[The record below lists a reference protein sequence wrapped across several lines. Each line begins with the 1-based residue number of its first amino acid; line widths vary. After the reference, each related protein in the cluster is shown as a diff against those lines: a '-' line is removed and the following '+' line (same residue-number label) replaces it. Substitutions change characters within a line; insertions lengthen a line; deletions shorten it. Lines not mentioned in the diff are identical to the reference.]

1 MSKRNYIFAVTF
13 CAAWFL
19 FVVVCCFGA
28 LRLTGRYLPWQKLNE
43 VTVGFR
49 NQQEAT
55 ELAVISPGCVE
66 VIFGDR
72 HVFIASSFLVPIDDL
87 SEQLN
92 QSFMEWLLCK
102 PLHAQRRYTLSE
114 DAIGELNAIKV
125 PGSDAYVDLVNKT
138 WVIVPENKGI
148 QFNTDDVLG
157 YINSM
162 LQNGECW
169 IDCTD
174 FLEFNGV
181 TSESLSDELAAV
193 SWLNTWK
200 ASYSSGATL
209 QGYEISEHL
218 DDYSEVVKEFV
229 STLHVDYDTTGG
241 FYSVGDVD
249 VPYKTFGKS
258 VNDAKEIEAINAALD
273 SHESMIDRDPEMSGY
288 DKISADKIIVSIA
301 DQNIKVYFDSELW
314 GESDIVT
321 GYKGVHDTPTGVYY
335 ITECIN
341 GKYLVGDTY
350 RTWVNKWMRLTN
362 RGIGLHDATW
372 RSSFG
377 GSIYVTNGSH
387 GCINLPRDF
396 AYALYDKAY
405 VGLPV
410 IIY

>member
-13 CAAWFL
+13 CTAWFL

-28 LRLTGRYLPWQKLNE
+28 LRLTGRYLPWQKLND
-43 VTVGFR
+43 VNVGFR
-49 NQQEAT
+49 NQQEAID
-55 ELAVISPGCVE
+55 LAVPSPGCVE
-66 VIFGDR
+66 AVFGEK
-72 HVFIASSFLVPIDDL
+72 HVFMTMSFLVPIDDL
-87 SEQLN
+87 TEQLH
-92 QSFMEWLLCK
+92 QSFLEWLLCE

-114 DAIGELNAIKV
+114 DAISELNAIKV
-125 PGSDAYVDLVNKT
+125 PGSDAYVDFINRN
-138 WVIVPENKGI
+138 WVIIPENKGI
-148 QFNTDDVLG
+148 QFNTDAV
-157 YINSM
+157 YSHINSM
-162 LQNGECW
+162 LQKGEYW

-181 TSESLSDELAAV
+181 TSESLSEELAAV

-209 QGYEISEHL
+209 RGYEISEHL
-218 DDYSEVVKEFV
+218 DDYSEVVKDFV
-229 STLHVDYDTTGG
+229 SKLHEDYDTTDG

-258 VNDAKEIEAINAALD
+258 VNDAKEIEAINAALN
-273 SHESMIDRDPEMSGY
+273 SHESIVDRDPEMSGY
-288 DKISADKIIVSIA
+288 DNISADKIIVSIA
-301 DQNIKVYFDSELW
+301 DQNIKVYFDGELW

-321 GYKGVHDTPTGVYY
+321 GRKGVHDTPTGVYY

-341 GKYLVGDTY
+341 GKYLIGDTY
-350 RTWVNKWMRLTN
+350 KTWVNKWMRLTN

-377 GSIYVTNGSH
+377 GSIYMTNGSH
-387 GCINLPRDF
+387 GCINLPKDF
-396 AYALYDKAY
+396 AYALYEKAY

>member
-13 CAAWFL
+13 CTAWFL
-19 FVVVCCFGA
+19 FVLACCFGA
-28 LRLTGRYLPWQKLNE
+28 LRLTGHYLPWQRLND
-43 VTVGFR
+43 VNVGFR
-49 NQQEAT
+49 NQHEAID
-55 ELAVISPGCVE
+55 LAVSSVKGAELV
-66 VIFGDR
+66 FGEK
-72 HVFIASSFLVPIDDL
+72 HLKLAPEQLVPIDDL
-87 SEQLN
+87 TEQLN
-92 QSFMEWLLCK
+92 QSFLEWLLCK
-102 PLHAQRRYTLSE
+102 PLYAQRRYTLSE
-114 DAIGELNAIKV
+114 DDREELNALKT
-125 PGSDAYVDLVNKT
+125 PGSDAYVDLVNKF

-148 QFNTDDVLG
+148 QFDTDAVLT
-157 YINSM
+157 YVNSM
-162 LQNGECW
+162 LQKGECW

-181 TSESLSDELAAV
+181 TSESLSEELAAV

-229 STLHVDYDTTGG
+229 STLHEDYDTTDD

-258 VNDAKEIEAINAALD
+258 VNNAKEIEAINAALD
-273 SHESMIDRDPEMSGY
+273 SHEPIIDRDPEMSGY
-288 DKISADKIIVSIA
+288 DKISSDKIIVSIA
-301 DQNIKVYFDSELW
+301 DQNIKVYFDGEFW

-321 GYKGVHDTPTGVYY
+321 GRKGVHDTPTGVYY

-377 GSIYVTNGSH
+377 DSIYVTNGSH

-396 AYALYDKAY
+396 AYALYEKAY

>member
-13 CAAWFL
+13 CTAWFL
-19 FVVVCCFGA
+19 FVVACCFGA
-28 LRLTGRYLPWQKLNE
+28 LRLTGHYLPWQKLND
-43 VTVGFR
+43 VNVGFR
-49 NQQEAT
+49 NQQEAID
-55 ELAVISPGCVE
+55 LAVPSPGCVE
-66 VIFGDR
+66 VIFDAK
-72 HVFIASSFLVPIDDL
+72 HIFIASSFLVPIDDL
-87 SEQLN
+87 SEQLD

-102 PLHAQRRYTLSE
+102 PLHTQRRYTLSE

-125 PGSDAYVDLVNKT
+125 PGSDAYVDLVNHN

-181 TSESLSDELAAV
+181 TSESLSDDLAAV

-218 DDYSEVVKEFV
+218 DGYSEVVKEFV
-229 STLHVDYDTTGG
+229 STLHEDYDTTGG

-249 VPYKTFGKS
+249 VPYKTFGKN
-258 VNDAKEIEAINAALD
+258 VNDAKEIEAINAALN
-273 SHESMIDRDPEMSGY
+273 SHESIIDRDPEMSGY
-288 DKISADKIIVSIA
+288 DNISADKIIVSIA
-301 DQNIKVYFDSELW
+301 DQHIKVYFDGELW
-314 GESDIVT
+314 VESDVVT
-321 GYKGVHDTPTGVYY
+321 GRKGVHDTPTGVYY

-341 GKYLVGDTY
+341 GKYLIGDTY
-350 RTWVNKWMRLTN
+350 KTWVNKWMRLTN

-377 GSIYVTNGSH
+377 GSIYMTDGSH
-387 GCINLPRDF
+387 GCINLPKDF
-396 AYALYDKAY
+396 AYALYEKAY

>member
-13 CAAWFL
+13 CTAWFL
-19 FVVVCCFGA
+19 FVLACCFGA
-28 LRLTGRYLPWQKLNE
+28 LRLTGHYLPWQRLND
-43 VTVGFR
+43 VNVGFR
-49 NQQEAT
+49 NQHEAID
-55 ELAVISPGCVE
+55 LAVSSVKGAELV
-66 VIFGDR
+66 FGEK
-72 HVFIASSFLVPIDDL
+72 HLKLAPEQLVPIDDL
-87 SEQLN
+87 TEQLN
-92 QSFMEWLLCK
+92 QSFLEWLLCK
-102 PLHAQRRYTLSE
+102 PLYAQRRYMLSE
-114 DAIGELNAIKV
+114 DAREELNALKT
-125 PGSDAYVDLVNKT
+125 PGSDAYVDLVNKF

-148 QFNTDDVLG
+148 QFDTDAVLT
-157 YINSM
+157 YVNSM
-162 LQNGECW
+162 LQKGECW

-181 TSESLSDELAAV
+181 TSESLSEELAAV

-229 STLHVDYDTTGG
+229 STLHEDYDTTDD

-258 VNDAKEIEAINAALD
+258 VNNAKEIEAINAALD
-273 SHESMIDRDPEMSGY
+273 SHEPIIDRDPEMSGY
-288 DKISADKIIVSIA
+288 DKISSDKIIVSIA
-301 DQNIKVYFDSELW
+301 DQNIKVYFDGEFW

-321 GYKGVHDTPTGVYY
+321 GRKGVHDTPTGVYY

-377 GSIYVTNGSH
+377 DAIYVTNGSH

-396 AYALYDKAY
+396 AYALYEKAY